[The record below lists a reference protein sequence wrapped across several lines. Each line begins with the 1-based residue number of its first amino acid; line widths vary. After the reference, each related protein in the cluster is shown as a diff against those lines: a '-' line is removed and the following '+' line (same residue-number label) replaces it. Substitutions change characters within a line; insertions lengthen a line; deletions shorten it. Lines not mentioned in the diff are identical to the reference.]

1 MLEAADF
8 TFEDIPMQA
17 QPYLTTQP
25 ATPLAQTLTGK
36 VVLVVAASLF
46 VSICAHISV
55 HIPYTPVPFTLSDFA
70 VVLVGLTL
78 GPVVGFSALAL
89 YLLEGASGL
98 PVFTPGGLGGVAQ
111 LLGPTG
117 GYLVAYPF
125 AAALAGFLRRTF
137 ARTPHFGFNLV
148 AAIAASTLLMIS
160 GVFWLA
166 TVLHLSPAAAFRFGA
181 FPFIPGQIVK
191 VLSAAGIYTALARWR
206 RG

>member
-1 MLEAADF
+1 M
-8 TFEDIPMQA
+8 PA
-17 QPYLTTQP
+17 QPHASIQP
-25 ATPLAQTLTGK
+25 AATLLPAAPLAQTLTGK
-36 VVLVVAASLF
+36 IILAVAASLF

-111 LLGPTG
+111 ILGPTG

-125 AAALAGFLRRTF
+125 AAALAGFLRRAF
-137 ARTPHFGFNLV
+137 SRTPRFTFSLI
-148 AAIAASTLLMIS
+148 AAIAASTLLMVS
-160 GVFWLA
+160 GVSWLA
-166 TVLHLSPAAAFRFGA
+166 TVLYLSPAAAFRFGA
-181 FPFIPGQIVK
+181 LPFIPGQIVK
-191 VLSAAGIYTALARWR
+191 VLSAAGIYTALARWHR
-206 RG
+206 S

>member
-1 MLEAADF
+1 MPAPHVSTQSA
-8 TFEDIPMQA
+8 
-17 QPYLTTQP
+17 TTQS
-25 ATPLAQTLTGK
+25 ATTVLPPLAETLTGK
-36 VVLVVAASLF
+36 VILAVAASLF
-46 VSICAHISV
+46 VSLCAHISV

-125 AAALAGFLRRTF
+125 AAALAGYVRRSVSR
-137 ARTPHFGFNLV
+137 APRFGVSLL
-148 AAIAASTLLMIS
+148 AAVAASTLLMIS
-160 GVFWLA
+160 GVSWLA
-166 TVLHLSPAAAFRFGA
+166 TILHLASAAAFRFGA
-181 FPFIPGQIVK
+181 LPFIPGQIVK
-191 VLSAAGIYTALARWR
+191 VLSAAGIYTALARWHR
-206 RG
+206 S